1 MPYYPKAIINAKFS
15 PESKLPVTD
24 KVPLTWTLPVKVAA
38 PLASI
43 VRRLDPP
50 VTKAISSEAGDIKP
64 VFGSPA
70 NFNAQFERGATS
82 SCALKFAGDP
92 NTGII
97 SPASDEIALVTGGSS
112 RLTIDS
118 NGAATFSGNV
128 QVTGALTVTGG
139 FDSGEN
145 LALIIALG

>member
-50 VTKAISSEAGDIKP
+50 VTSAISSDAGDIKP

-70 NFNAQFERGATS
+70 NFKAQLVADPLSNCELEP
-82 SCALKFAGDP
+82 SCLK
-92 NTGII
+92 TGKPPFVI
-97 SPASDEIALVTGGSS
+97 AS
-112 RLTIDS
+112 
-118 NGAATFSGNV
+118 
-128 QVTGALTVTGG
+128 
-139 FDSGEN
+139 
-145 LALIIALG
+145 

>member
-1 MPYYPKAIINAKFS
+1 MATQVQFRRGTTAEHSGFKGADGEVTVDTSLKTVVIHDAITNGGF
-15 PESKLPVTD
+15 
-24 KVPLTWTLPVKVAA
+24 PLL
-38 PLASI
+38 
-43 VRRLDPP
+43 RQD
-50 VTKAISSEAGDIKP
+50 
-64 VFGSPA
+64 GS
-70 NFNAQFERGATS
+70 NFQLERGAVT

-92 NTGII
+92 NTGLI
-97 SPASDEIALVTGGSS
+97 SPASDELALVTGGSS

>member
-24 KVPLTWTLPVKVAA
+24 KDPFTWTLPVKVAA

-70 NFNAQFERGATS
+70 NFKAQFVVDPLSNCELEP
-82 SCALKFAGDP
+82 SCLK
-92 NTGII
+92 TGK
-97 SPASDEIALVTGGSS
+97 PPFVKAS
-112 RLTIDS
+112 
-118 NGAATFSGNV
+118 
-128 QVTGALTVTGG
+128 
-139 FDSGEN
+139 
-145 LALIIALG
+145 